1 MADQSKKNRW
11 VWLGL
16 AFVGFVTLL
25 ELARDNIPGA
35 SWTVIIWLMAAIV
48 PLAIFLWLRTGFDPF
63 QSALVLGIP
72 LGISFSVIYLVA
84 LLQYMGDPE
93 AVPPAVAEA
102 LWFPLLG
109 GLVSM
114 VGHFGAER
122 DRNVQTRSL
131 TVTESL
137 AGALY
142 LFALFF
148 AAMGF
153 NVENPIDVFFDDIS
167 LGIFLSIFAIGVG
180 STKFRRPSI
189 GSSYVDIMVSI
200 ALIGAAVC
208 TIGWIVA
215 SLNGDMKGLG
225 PAMAIG
231 LLTMLYGTVCF
242 CFSFLHVLTVDG
254 LYRSANFPVKNWH
267 LVEGF
272 LFLFFMTLGP
282 PTLFEL
288 FNG

>member
-1 MADQSKKNRW
+1 MIGQSKKSKW

-16 AFVGFVTLL
+16 AFLGSVAFL
-25 ELARDNIPGA
+25 ELARANIPGG
-35 SWTVIIWLMAAIV
+35 SWTVIIWLLAAIV
-48 PLAIFLWLRTGFDPF
+48 PLAIGLWLRTGFDPF
-63 QSALVLGIP
+63 QSTLVLGIP

-109 GLVSM
+109 GLVSI

-122 DRNVQTRSL
+122 DGSVQRRRL
-131 TVTESL
+131 TAQECL
-137 AGALY
+137 AGTLY
-142 LFALFF
+142 LFLLFF
-148 AAMGF
+148 AAMEF
-153 NVENPIDVFFDDIS
+153 NAEIGAFFDETS
-167 LGIFLSIFAIGVG
+167 MGIFLSIFTIGIG
-180 STKFRRPSI
+180 LAKFRAASI
-189 GSSYVDIMVSI
+189 GSVCVDIMVAI
-200 ALIGAAVC
+200 ALFGAALS

-215 SLNGDMKGLG
+215 SLNGDMKMAG

-231 LLTMLYGTVCF
+231 LLTTLYGTVCF
-242 CFSFLHVLTVDG
+242 CVSFLYTLTVDG
-254 LYRSANFPVKNWH
+254 LYRSVNFPVKNWH
-267 LVEGF
+267 MVEGF

>member
-1 MADQSKKNRW
+1 MVDQSKKNKW

-16 AFVGFVTLL
+16 AFVGFVNLSFFAL
-25 ELARDNIPGA
+25 DNIPGG
-35 SWTVIIWLMAAIV
+35 SWTVIIWLMAAIA

-72 LGISFSVIYLVA
+72 LGISFSIIYLVS
-84 LLQYMGDPE
+84 LLSNMSDPE
-93 AVPPAVAEA
+93 AVALAVATA

-109 GLVSM
+109 GLVSI

-122 DRNVQTRSL
+122 DRNVQRRRL
-131 TVTESL
+131 TAQECL
-137 AGALY
+137 AGTLY
-142 LFALFF
+142 LFLLFF
-148 AAMGF
+148 AAIEF
-153 NVENPIDVFFDDIS
+153 NAEIGAFFDKTS
-167 LGIFLSIFAIGVG
+167 MGIFLSIFSIGIG
-180 STKFRRPSI
+180 LAKLRGASI
-189 GSSYVDIMVSI
+189 GSVCVDIVVAI
-200 ALIGAAVC
+200 ALFGAALS

-215 SLNGDMKGLG
+215 SLNGDMKMAG

-231 LLTMLYGTVCF
+231 LLTTLYGTVCF
-242 CFSFLHVLTVDG
+242 CLSFLYTLTVDG
-254 LYRSANFPVKNWH
+254 LYRSVNFPVKNWH